1 MPIYEYEC
9 LSCGRHFDVLQKF
22 SDEPVTDC
30 DACNGKVKKLMGT
43 PALQFKG
50 TGWYITDYAG
60 KSPKPSEAIRKE
72 ADSAESKPAESK
84 PAAAA
89 PACPSGSCCG
99 TKTD

>member
-1 MPIYEYEC
+1 VPIYEYEC

-22 SDEPVTDC
+22 SDKPITDC
-30 DACNGKVKKLMGT
+30 DVCKGTVRKLMGT

-60 KSPKPSEAIRKE
+60 KSPKPSDANKKE
-72 ADSAESKPAESK
+72 AASAESK

-99 TKTD
+99 TKADKTS